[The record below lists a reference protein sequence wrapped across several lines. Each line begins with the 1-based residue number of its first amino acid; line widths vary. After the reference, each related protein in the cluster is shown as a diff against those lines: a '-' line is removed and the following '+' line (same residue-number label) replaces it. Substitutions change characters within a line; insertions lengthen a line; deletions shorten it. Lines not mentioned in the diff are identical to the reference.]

1 MKDLNGPFRTICG
14 NTRGVLRNEKGQTLI
29 EHGLLLGLSS
39 SIGITQNHLIIFLAV
54 IGLILLILLLRN
66 PRILITLVIIA
77 VLTAASFFVY
87 RWVKYGRL

>member
-1 MKDLNGPFRTICG
+1 
-14 NTRGVLRNEKGQTLI
+14 
-29 EHGLLLGLSS
+29 
-39 SIGITQNHLIIFLAV
+39 
-54 IGLILLILLLRN
+54 LILLILLLRN